1 MIELSKLFD
10 CIDYELIQ
18 GSLYNEISDIAY
30 DISTVVKDCLYI
42 CRKDGEYNGHDF
54 IDAAIKKGAK
64 ALLVEE
70 NITAP
75 IGLTVIKVSD
85 ALFSMAFIS
94 AAYFGNPAEKLRVI
108 GVTGTNGKTTTT
120 NMIKTV
126 LNNAGR
132 KCNVISA
139 QSNSYLLHKELRKK
153 FDDACDSVVME
164 VPAQAIKYDVT
175 AGILFDIGIFMN
187 ISKDQSIEN
196 GQKDFKQYLKCK
208 SMLFKQCKI
217 GIINVDDEFYEDILE
232 GHTCSVETFGFAEDA
247 VIRAH
252 DNSFVDEEG
261 NKKIIFSVLA
271 SSENIYELNLSDD
284 YNIYNA
290 LAAIGT
296 CRIFG
301 VKDDIIKEALKNI

>member
-18 GSLYNEISDIAY
+18 GSLYVDISDIAY
-30 DISTVVKDCLYI
+30 NIDTVIKNSLYI
-42 CRKDGEYNGHDF
+42 CYRENDYDGHDY
-54 IDAAIKKGAK
+54 IDTAINKGAR
-64 ALLVEE
+64 ALLVEDD
-70 NITAP
+70 IIAP
-75 IGLTVIKVSD
+75 IGFTVIKVTD
-85 ALFSMAFIS
+85 ARFAMAFIS
-94 AAYFGNPAEKLRVI
+94 AAFFGNPAEKLRVI

-132 KCNVISA
+132 KCNVLNA
-139 QSNSYLLHKELRKK
+139 QANSYLVHKKLRMLL
-153 FDDACDSVVME
+153 DEGCDSVVME

-187 ISKDQSIEN
+187 IDKNQALQNDL
-196 GQKDFKQYLKCK
+196 KDFRQYLQCK
-208 SMLFKQCKI
+208 SLLFKQCKI
-217 GIINVDDEFYEDILE
+217 GIVNVDDEYCEDILD
-232 GHTCSVETFGFAEDA
+232 GHTCSVETFGFAAEA

-252 DNSFVDEEG
+252 DNSVIEE
-261 NKKIIFSVLA
+261 NNQKKISFSVSA
-271 SSENIYELNLSDD
+271 SSENVYELNLINE

-296 CRIFG
+296 CRIFN